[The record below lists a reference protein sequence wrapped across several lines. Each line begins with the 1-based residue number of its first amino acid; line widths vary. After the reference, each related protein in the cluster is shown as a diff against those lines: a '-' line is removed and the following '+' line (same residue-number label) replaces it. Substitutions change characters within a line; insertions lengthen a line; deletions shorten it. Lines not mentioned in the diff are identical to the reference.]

1 MHKLLTIFSI
11 EQKLIEC
18 YNILREFGR
27 GEMSERP
34 KVADSKSAVH
44 ESAPGV
50 QIPLS
55 PPFIYKCLK
64 TIKSIIYTMMY
75 NLPEGRFFAFYC

>member
-1 MHKLLTIFSI
+1 M
-11 EQKLIEC
+11 
-18 YNILREFGR
+18 REFGH

-55 PPFIYKCLK
+55 PP
-64 TIKSIIYTMMY
+64 YTQMCNKNKINNLY
-75 NLPEGRFFAFYC
+75 NEV

>member
-1 MHKLLTIFSI
+1 M
-11 EQKLIEC
+11 
-18 YNILREFGR
+18 REFGR

-55 PPFIYKCLK
+55 PPLKLVFIVKLNK
-64 TIKSIIYTMMY
+64 
-75 NLPEGRFFAFYC
+75 